1 MYRFRTILVAGGAAA
16 ALALGVAPAAM
27 ASTPSPSPSP
37 TATVVTPSP
46 APLRLL
52 HLRPETFIIH
62 SSTAEPAGDGVF
74 TGPVRGASVGNFA
87 PGVDLESLTG
97 PVGTVRLFHTDLA
110 PLVIDWAT
118 CTATADTTGRWA
130 LIGRSGA
137 DRRAFGFGT
146 YTASVYAILAR
157 GFFGQ
162 CLGLRV
168 RPVDVDTH
176 VIGTGRAAQLRFG
189 LLAPRLTPALAPAA
203 A

>member
-1 MYRFRTILVAGGAAA
+1 MYRFRTMLLAGGAAA
-16 ALALGVAPAAM
+16 ALALGIAPAAM
-27 ASTPSPSPSP
+27 ATTPSPSP
-37 TATVVTPSP
+37 TATVTPSP

-74 TGPVRGASVGNFA
+74 VGPVRGASVGNFA
-87 PGVDLESLTG
+87 PGPDLESLTG
-97 PVGTVRLFHTDLA
+97 PTGTVRLFHTPLA
-110 PLVIDWAT
+110 PLVIDWGT
-118 CTATADTTGRWA
+118 CTATSVTTGRWA

-146 YTASVYAILAR
+146 YQASVYAILAR
-157 GFFGQ
+157 GFFGN

-168 RPVDVDTH
+168 APVDVDTH

-189 LLAPRLTPALAPAA
+189 LFAPRLTPALTPAA

>member
-1 MYRFRTILVAGGAAA
+1 MYRFRTMLMAGGAAA

-27 ASTPSPSPSP
+27 ATTPSPSP
-37 TATVVTPSP
+37 TATVTPSP

-74 TGPVRGASVGNFA
+74 VGPVRGASVGNFDD
-87 PGVDLESLTG
+87 PGADLESLTG
-97 PVGTVRLFHTDLA
+97 PTGTVRLFHTPLA
-110 PLVIDWAT
+110 PLVINWGT
-118 CTATADTTGRWA
+118 CTATASTTGRWA
-130 LIGRSGA
+130 LVGRSGA

-146 YTASVYAILAR
+146 FTADVDAILAR
-157 GFFGQ
+157 GFFGN

-168 RPVDVDTH
+168 APVDVDTH
-176 VIGTGRAAQLRFG
+176 VIGTGRAVQLHRGIF
-189 LLAPRLTPALAPAA
+189 APRLSPSLTPAA